1 VKNDVEVSLS
11 MDRGV
16 LVRRYKEDGHAV
28 AFVRDGN
35 VIRPV
40 FDTEA
45 GKFFP
50 RALLEVIVPDEQP
63 ATAEQMSQLRELG
76 WPWQE
81 PLSQKEAAL
90 ALTVWTDFVGHRTPK
105 HTEEAAAHAAA

>member
-1 VKNDVEVSLS
+1 VQNKTEVSLS

-16 LVRRYKEDGHAV
+16 LVRRYGEDGHAV
-28 AFVRDGN
+28 AFIRDGN

-40 FDTEA
+40 FDTKA

-50 RALLEVIVPDEQP
+50 RALLEVIVPDHQP
-63 ATAEQMSQLRELG
+63 ATPEQMAALKELK
-76 WPWQE
+76 WPWKE

-90 ALTVWTDFVGHRTPK
+90 ALTVWTDFVSHRAPK
-105 HTEEAAAHAAA
+105 RTEAAAHAAA

>member
-1 VKNDVEVSLS
+1 MSNATEVSVP

-16 LVRRYKEDGHAV
+16 LARRYWEDGHAV
-28 AFVRDGN
+28 AFIRDGN

-40 FDTEA
+40 FDTKA
-45 GKFFP
+45 GKFYP

-63 ATAEQMSQLRELG
+63 ATPEQMAALEALK

-90 ALTVWTDFVGHRTPK
+90 ALTVWKDFVSHRAPK
-105 HTEEAAAHAAA
+105 HTDEVAASAAA